1 MARKHGSLA
10 HSGKVRGQTPK
21 VPQADEDKASKK
33 KAPVGRRKKFAAA
46 YERRATNKP
55 AESVVKIELNNGK
68 HVEALVPA
76 SLTGVGEGV
85 NVLLRQTRSTSASG
99 VSLRVV
105 SVVDEAKA

>member
-21 VPQADEDKASKK
+21 ASATDGGKAGRKK
-33 KAPVGRRKKFAAA
+33 VGVGRQKRAVLSA
-46 YERRATNKP
+46 RRTTNKP
-55 AESVVKIELNNGK
+55 AESVVKIELNNGE